1 LPPQLALFFVPTYRR
16 RLPHTH
22 QIGEPLFV
30 TWRLAGS
37 LPENRPFR
45 REDLTDGRAFVVF
58 DRLLDVARTGP
69 FHLRHPEI
77 AGMVAN
83 HLMRLA
89 KAEELYD
96 LHAFVLMPNHVHLL
110 LTPNIPFSRIARLAK
125 GATARRANQILSM
138 SGIAF
143 WQDESFDHRVRD
155 RAEFSRVVRYIEM
168 NPVRAAL
175 AAAPE
180 SFFYSSASPE
190 WSQRLNEQ
198 ERG

>member
-1 LPPQLALFFVPTYRR
+1 M
-16 RLPHTH
+16 H

-30 TWRLAGS
+30 TWRLADS

-45 REDLTDGRAFVVF
+45 PEDLTDGRAFAVL

-69 FHLRHPEI
+69 FYLRHPEI
-77 AGMVAN
+77 AEMVTN
-83 HLMRLA
+83 HLVQRSQVE
-89 KAEELYD
+89 KLYD
-96 LHAFVLMPNHVHLL
+96 LHAFAVMPNHVHLL
-110 LTPNIPFSRIARLAK
+110 LTPNVPFPRIAKLAK
-125 GATARRANQILSM
+125 GATARWANQIL
-138 SGIAF
+138 GTTGKAF

-155 RAEFSRVVRYIEM
+155 RDEFSRILRYIEM

-180 SFFYSSASPE
+180 SFPYSSASPE
-190 WSQRLNEQ
+190 WSRRLREQ